1 VLECVVNVS
10 EGRDRA
16 VLDALA
22 GACGRALLDVHAD
35 VDHHR
40 AVLTLA
46 GPVESAVTGLA
57 AAAFA
62 RLDLAAHAGVHPR
75 LGVLDVV
82 PFVAL
87 DGEDAVAVAAARRTA
102 KRLAREFGVPTF
114 CYDLADP
121 EGRTLPSVRRDAFV
135 RRAPDHGPDRP
146 HARFGAVAVG
156 ARRLL
161 VAVNVEVAPVADGP
175 AGDALA
181 VDVAL
186 AREVAHAVRERDGGL
201 PGVRAL
207 AFPLASRGVAQVS
220 MNLVDLPATGVEA
233 ACDGVAAALAAR
245 GRRAGAVE
253 LVGLVPAA
261 ELARWSDRFRAW
273 TGLDESVAIE
283 ARLVAAGLAP
293 AAG

>member
-1 VLECVVNVS
+1 
-10 EGRDRA
+10 
-16 VLDALA
+16 VLDGLA
-22 GACGRALLDVHAD
+22 RACGRALLDVHAD

-40 AVLTLA
+40 SVLTLA
-46 GPVESAVTGLA
+46 GPVESAVTALA
-57 AAAFA
+57 SAAFA
-62 RLDLAAHAGVHPR
+62 RLDLGDHAGVHPR

-87 DGEDAVAVAAARRTA
+87 DGDDAVAVAAARRTA

-114 CYDLADP
+114 TYDLADP
-121 EGRTLPSVRRDAFV
+121 EGRTLPSVRREAFTV
-135 RRAPDHGPDRP
+135 RPPDHGPDRP
-146 HARFGAVAVG
+146 HPRFGAVAVG
-156 ARRLL
+156 ARRPL
-161 VAVNVEVAPVADGP
+161 VAVNVEVEPDPTGP
-175 AGDALA
+175 GGDALA
-181 VDVAL
+181 ADLAL

-253 LVGLVPAA
+253 LVGLVPAT
-261 ELARWSDRFRAW
+261 ELARWSPAFRRW
-273 TGLDESVAIE
+273 SGLGDDVAIE
-283 ARLVAAGLAP
+283 ARLAAAGLAP
-293 AAG
+293 A